1 VIKRKASFAL
11 IMLLV
16 IVGLLVA
23 MFPASTMAAPG
34 IVEANWSESAF
45 EGYDS
50 FYGTTVVAYTAGATA
65 KFEFRVNN
73 DGATDLKI
81 TGASMVFDWGTCAP
95 VTPATF
101 PFILPANNYASFR
114 FECVVPADATNQTL
128 HTYRAIVNYEG
139 DNGPVKVSEVYWEDL
154 GVGGALTYTLTNDP
168 IVPDSEVIYYEDT
181 TANTVSALAL
191 NSGYVINDYT
201 GVITFTAAPPVTVTV
216 RAKYKYCEDVIAGD
230 GSTLVGYLDHTPMV
244 AGSAVVCREDTTA
257 ETITVLT
264 ATTDYTLDPL
274 NGKLTMVV
282 APSANQLISAYYQY
296 YGRFTT
302 SGSIAVIS
310 ADQESFNTNW
320 RRYNETY
327 NTYWLNITSGEALR
341 LGGAAE
347 QARAQAE
354 IEYREGNF
362 AEANATMQTA
372 LTNLNAAIAAEAT
385 YQEAISD
392 GITGLL
398 TGGGT
403 VVDAYGAKLNAEATN
418 ITDTTDAQVK
428 KLKGEASKATNTG
441 IFYIMLGVF
450 TLLVGIAAVLWG
462 LGQFMGARSPKA
474 QGP

>member
-1 VIKRKASFAL
+1 
-11 IMLLV
+11 
-16 IVGLLVA
+16 
-23 MFPASTMAAPG
+23 
-34 IVEANWSESAF
+34 
-45 EGYDS
+45 
-50 FYGTTVVAYTAGATA
+50 
-65 KFEFRVNN
+65 
-73 DGATDLKI
+73 
-81 TGASMVFDWGTCAP
+81 
-95 VTPATF
+95 
-101 PFILPANNYASFR
+101 
-114 FECVVPADATNQTL
+114 
-128 HTYRAIVNYEG
+128 
-139 DNGPVKVSEVYWEDL
+139 
-154 GVGGALTYTLTNDP
+154 
-168 IVPDSEVIYYEDT
+168 
-181 TANTVSALAL
+181 
-191 NSGYVINDYT
+191 
-201 GVITFTAAPPVTVTV
+201 
-216 RAKYKYCEDVIAGD
+216 
-230 GSTLVGYLDHTPMV
+230 MV

-282 APSANQLISAYYQY
+282 APSANHLISAYYQY

-302 SGSIAVIS
+302 GGSIAVVS
-310 ADQESFNTNW
+310 ADQESYNTNW
-320 RRYNETY
+320 RRYMETY
-327 NTYWLNITSGEALR
+327 NTYWLSITSGEALR
-341 LGGAAE
+341 LGGVA
-347 QARAQAE
+347 QQGRMQAE

-362 AEANATMQTA
+362 AEASATMQTA
-372 LTNLNAAIAAEAT
+372 LANLNAAIAAEAT